1 MFTGFQL
8 DTTSK
13 PLPLGVRIV
22 VTLNSQDEE
31 PFTFAITPLGIS
43 RNFKPEIAG
52 PQPVASDIVTVE
64 RTPSSLG
71 HRFIIHLPEDQRI
84 FIGDFPQRV
93 AFEIT
98 IERQA
103 ITYWLPSNKVLV
115 VVDGNQCDLFQA
127 KEFSPGYPLPD

>member
-13 PLPLGVRIV
+13 QLPLGVRIV

-31 PFTFAITPLGIS
+31 SFTFAITPQGIS

-52 PQPVASDIVTVE
+52 PQPVASDVVTIE
-64 RTPSSLG
+64 HTPSSLA

-103 ITYWLPSNKVLV
+103 ITYWLPSNRVLV